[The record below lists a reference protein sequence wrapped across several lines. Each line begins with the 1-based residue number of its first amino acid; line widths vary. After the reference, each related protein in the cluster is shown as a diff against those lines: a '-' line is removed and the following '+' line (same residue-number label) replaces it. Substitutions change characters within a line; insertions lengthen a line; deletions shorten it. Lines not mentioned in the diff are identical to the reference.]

1 MTYPHPP
8 STFPTDRTPFFDAPL
23 VERLEDRRLLSGGP
37 RLLGV
42 TLQGSATACTGIV
55 MKFNEALDPTS
66 AQDIHDYSVGR
77 VTQGSSS
84 SDGFSFL
91 PFLARPKVS
100 PYKNNKVVITSA
112 VYDDATQT
120 VTLIPSAP
128 FKAWKYFR
136 TIRVKGLGAHIVK
149 DAAGNPFDGKGI
161 GTASDLVF
169 TYVYHH
175 GKHVTFRD
183 SDGDVVHLDLKG
195 PGEIFLIQQPHKN
208 PSPMVFTSGTT
219 AAMSVLTGTVR
230 KTHTGNGAVV
240 LAEVE
245 GMNFVQT
252 NLLTSPLFSVQL
264 VQP

>member
-1 MTYPHPP
+1 MTYPHCP
-8 STFPTDRTPFFDAPL
+8 SRSNASFVSASHPPL
-23 VERLEDRRLLSGGP
+23 VERLEGRRLLSGGP

-66 AQDIHDYSVGR
+66 AQDIHAYSVGR
-77 VTQGSSS
+77 VTQGSNSS
-84 SDGFSFL
+84 NGFPFL

-120 VTLIPSAP
+120 VTLVPSAP
-128 FKAWKYFR
+128 FKAWKFFR
-136 TIRVKGLGAHIVK
+136 TIRVKGIGAHIVK

-161 GTASDLVF
+161 GAASDLVF

-175 GKHVTFRD
+175 GKHVSFRD
-183 SDGDVVHLDLKG
+183 GDGDVVHLDLKG

-208 PSPMVFTSGTT
+208 PSPMVFMSGTT
-219 AAMSVLTGTVR
+219 IAKSVLTGTVR
-230 KTHTGNGAVV
+230 KTHTGDGTVV
-240 LAEVE
+240 LAELE
-245 GMNFVQT
+245 GTNSVQT
-252 NLLTSPLFSVQL
+252 NLLTNPVFSVQL
-264 VQP
+264 VEP

>member
-8 STFPTDRTPFFDAPL
+8 SPSLADRTPFFDAPL
-23 VERLEDRRLLSGGP
+23 VERLEDRRLLSAGP

-77 VTQGSSS
+77 VSQGSSS
-84 SDGFSFL
+84 DSGLSFL

-128 FKAWKYFR
+128 FKAWKFFR
-136 TIRVKGLGAHIVK
+136 TIRVKGTGKDVVK
-149 DAAGNPFDGKGI
+149 DVAGNAFDGKGI
-161 GTASDLVF
+161 GAPSDLVF

-175 GKHVTFRD
+175 GKHVSFKD

-208 PSPMVFTSGTT
+208 PSPMIFMSGTT
-219 AAMSVLTGTVR
+219 AAKSVLTGTVR
-230 KTHTGNGAVV
+230 KTRTGDGTVV
-240 LAEVE
+240 IAELE
-245 GMNFVQT
+245 GTSFVQT
-252 NLLTSPLFSVQL
+252 NLLTNPLFSVQL
-264 VQP
+264 VEP

>member
-1 MTYPHPP
+1 MTYPDSPSQSRLNRVAVSPP
-8 STFPTDRTPFFDAPL
+8 PL
-23 VERLEDRRLLSGGP
+23 AERLEDRRLLSGGP

-77 VTQGSSS
+77 VTQSSSS
-84 SDGFSFL
+84 SDGIPFL

-100 PYKNNKVVITSA
+100 PIKNNKVVITSA

-120 VTLIPSAP
+120 VTLVPSAP
-128 FKAWKYFR
+128 FKAWKFFR
-136 TIRVKGLGAHIVK
+136 TIRVKGLGSHIVK
-149 DAAGNPFDGKGI
+149 DVAGNPFDGKGI
-161 GTASDLVF
+161 GAASDLVF

-175 GKHVTFRD
+175 GKHVSFRD
-183 SDGDVVHLDLKG
+183 ADGDVVHLDLKG

-208 PSPMVFTSGTT
+208 PSPMVFMSGTT
-219 AAMSVLTGTVR
+219 SAKSVLTGTVR
-230 KTHTGNGAVV
+230 KAHKGDGTVV
-240 LAEVE
+240 LAELQ
-245 GMNFVQT
+245 GTNSVQT
-252 NLLTSPLFSVQL
+252 NLLTNPAFSVQL